1 MTTIQKIRVPA
12 GFAYAVLYLYVA
24 QPRPTWYCLG
34 LLVAAAGL
42 AMRVWAAGCLEKFQ
56 ELAISGPYLWSQNP
70 LYFGSFLMGLGFT
83 LAGARVWLVV
93 VFLVLFFAIYL
104 PVMRREEEELLQA
117 YGSRYET
124 YRRHVPRFWP
134 RPRKSRSWPDWFSPS
149 HTGSFQWGRVISSRE
164 YRAAVGFLVV
174 AVAVLIKML
183 LW

>member
-1 MTTIQKIRVPA
+1 MTTIQKLRVPA

-34 LLVAAAGL
+34 LLVAATGL

-70 LYFGSFLMGLGFT
+70 LYFGSFLIGLGFT
-83 LAGARVWLVV
+83 LAGARVWMVA
-93 VFLVLFFAIYL
+93 VFLVLFFGIYL

-117 YGSRYET
+117 YGSEYEA
-124 YRRHVPRFWP
+124 YCRHVPRFWP
-134 RPRKSRSWPDWFSPS
+134 RPRKISSFPEGFSPS
-149 HTGSFQWGRVISSRE
+149 DTGSFQWRRVISNRE

-174 AVAVLIKML
+174 AVALFINMQL
-183 LW
+183 G